1 MVFKLKKINEQIK
14 KITKDKGVDFMVT
27 LLKVGDEC
35 WAKSLEICGLSTD
48 TKPINTINGIDI
60 VNGSI
65 FTEMDT
71 KAVFMYS
78 QSDAHWYEM

>member
-1 MVFKLKKINEQIK
+1 
-14 KITKDKGVDFMVT
+14 MVT

-35 WAKSLEICGLSTD
+35 WAKQLEICGLSTD
-48 TKPINTINGIDI
+48 EKPVDTINGVDI

-78 QSDAHWYEM
+78 QSDSHWYEM

>member
-1 MVFKLKKINEQIK
+1 
-14 KITKDKGVDFMVT
+14 MVT

-35 WAKSLEICGLSTD
+35 WAKQLEICGLSTD

-71 KAVFMYS
+71 KKVFMYS
-78 QSDAHWYEM
+78 QSDSHWYEM

>member
-1 MVFKLKKINEQIK
+1 
-14 KITKDKGVDFMVT
+14 MVT

-35 WAKSLEICGLSTD
+35 WAKQLEICGLSTD
-48 TKPINTINGIDI
+48 NKPIHTINGIDI

-71 KAVFMYS
+71 KKVFIYS

>member
-1 MVFKLKKINEQIK
+1 
-14 KITKDKGVDFMVT
+14 MVT

-35 WAKSLEICGLSTD
+35 WAKQLEICGLSTD
-48 TKPINTINGIDI
+48 NKPINTINGIDI

-71 KAVFMYS
+71 KTVFMYS
-78 QSDAHWYEM
+78 QSDSHWYEM